1 MNRFVSHLRALRVLL
16 GRLHSHRVPVVLQL
30 ASYECGAACLAMILN
45 FYGRKT
51 LIGECREFCQ
61 PGRDGLTAL
70 IIARAARY
78 FGLRVKAY
86 SVGLADFRHVSLP
99 AIAHWSFNHFV
110 VVERWSPTAIAV
122 VDPAVGRRRL
132 TMSEFD
138 EGFTGVILSLE
149 PGVQFERRRTS
160 SWPSWRGY
168 LKYVLQAPGTHGLLA
183 QFLGAS
189 LVLLVLGLAV
199 PVLTKVIVDQ
209 ILPFRIVDVMGMLG
223 IGLLML
229 VLAQLVTSYLRAAVL
244 VNLQGRLDAQLTLG
258 LFEQLLTLP
267 FGFFQQRSTGD
278 VLTRLSSNVAIREAL
293 TTQTTAAVLD
303 GLLVLVYFA
312 VLLSQEPTFGAFVLV
327 LGLLQAGLLIGS
339 THPMH
344 ELTQRELLA
353 EAESSS
359 YAVEALSGI
368 ATIKASGA
376 EDRAFDHWSNLF
388 TKQLNVALRRSWL
401 SSLIE
406 AANTTLS
413 TFSPLL
419 LLWIGAD
426 RVLGGSMSLG
436 TMLALNVLAAAIL
449 TPLSSLVSSG
459 QRLQLVRA
467 HLDRLV
473 DVMEAAPEQV
483 SESVQ
488 PAPPLSGLIEL
499 RHVSFRYDPNAPF
512 ILRDISFRVEPG
524 QKIALVGRTGSGKST
539 LALLLLGLHPPTSG
553 QVLYDGV
560 PLERMHY
567 GSLRR
572 QFGVVLQESSVFADS
587 VRQNISFNDPALPL
601 ERVMAAARLAA
612 IHDEIMGMPMGYET
626 LLAEGGTGLSGGQ
639 CQRLAIARALT
650 HEPAVLLLDEAT
662 SHLDVATEAEVD
674 SSLNA
679 LSCTRIVIAHR
690 LSTVRNADL
699 ILVIDEGAIAEQ
711 GSHKELLARG
721 GLYAALI
728 HGQLE
733 SDRGRT
739 ASKATVGSSASEA
752 KSRGPGRGGPL
763 SGVRTSS
770 QLWIRLRALLPMKKS
785 THGAASELPGDSRSI
800 GGGVKGS

>member
-1 MNRFVSHLRALRVLL
+1 MNRLVSSVRALAMLL
-16 GRLHSHRVPVVLQL
+16 GRLRGRRVPIVLQL
-30 ASYECGAACLAMILN
+30 TSYECGAACLAMILN

-51 LIGECREFCQ
+51 VIGECREYCQ

-86 SVGLADFRHVSLP
+86 SVGLADFRHAPLP

-110 VVERWSPTAIAV
+110 VVERWSPTAIDV

-132 TMSEFD
+132 TTSEFD
-138 EGFTGVILSLE
+138 EGFTGVILALE
-149 PGVQFERRRTS
+149 PGVEFEPRRTS

-168 LKYVLQAPGTHGLLA
+168 LRYVLQAPGTRGLLA
-183 QFLGAS
+183 QLLGAS
-189 LVLLVLGLAV
+189 LVLQVLGLAV
-199 PVLTKVIVDQ
+199 PVLTKVLVDQ
-209 ILPFRIVDVMGMLG
+209 VLPFRIVDVMGMLG
-223 IGLLML
+223 IGLLIL
-229 VLAQLVTSYLRAAVL
+229 VVAQLVTSYLRAAVL
-244 VNLQGRLDAQLTLG
+244 VYLQGRLDAQLTLG
-258 LFEQLLTLP
+258 LFEKLLTLP

-278 VLTRLSSNVAIREAL
+278 VLMRLGSNVAIREAL

-303 GLLVLVYFA
+303 GLLVLVYLA
-312 VLLSQEPTFGAFVLV
+312 ILLSQEPLFGALVLV
-327 LGLLQAGLLIGS
+327 LGLLQVGLLLGS
-339 THPMH
+339 TRPMH
-344 ELTQRELLA
+344 ELTQRELLE

-368 ATIKASGA
+368 ATLKASGA
-376 EDRAFDHWSNLF
+376 EERAFDHWSNLF

-406 AANTTLS
+406 TANTTLS

-419 LLWIGAD
+419 LLWIGASL
-426 RVLGGSMSLG
+426 VLGGSMSLG
-436 TMLALNVLAAAIL
+436 TMLALNALAAAVL

-459 QRLQLVRA
+459 QSLQFVRA

-473 DVMEAAPEQV
+473 DVMEAAPEQA
-483 SESVQ
+483 SESIQ
-488 PAPPLSGLIEL
+488 PAPPLSGSIEL
-499 RHVSFRYDPNAPF
+499 RQVSFRYDPNAPF
-512 ILRDISFRVEPG
+512 VLRDISFRVEPG

-539 LALLLLGLHPPTSG
+539 LALLLLGLYPPTSG
-553 QVLYDGV
+553 QVLYDGI
-560 PLERMHY
+560 PLERMDY

-572 QFGVVLQESSVFADS
+572 QFGVVLQESTIFADS
-587 VRQNISFNDPALPL
+587 VRQNITFNDPTVPL
-601 ERVMAAARLAA
+601 DRVMAAARLAA
-612 IHDEIMGMPMGYET
+612 IHEEIMGMPMGYET

-639 CQRLAIARALT
+639 RQRLAIARALA

-674 SSLNA
+674 RGLNT

-699 ILVIDEGAIAEQ
+699 ILVIDEGVIAER

-728 HGQLE
+728 RGQLE
-733 SDRGRT
+733 SDPGGT
-739 ASKATVGSSASEA
+739 ASQETARSSASEA
-752 KSRGPGRGGPL
+752 QSRGPGRGGPV

-770 QLWIRLRALLPMKKS
+770 QLWVHLRALFPTKKS
-785 THGAASELPGDSRSI
+785 GRGAASELHGDSHSL
-800 GGGVKGS
+800 GGGADGS